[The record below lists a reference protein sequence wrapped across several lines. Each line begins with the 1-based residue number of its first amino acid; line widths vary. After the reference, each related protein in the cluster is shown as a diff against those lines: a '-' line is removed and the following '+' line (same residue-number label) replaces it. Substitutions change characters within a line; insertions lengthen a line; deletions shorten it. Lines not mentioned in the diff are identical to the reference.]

1 MIFDGSGGFNLGAL
15 GETVNH
21 ATLQVEDAEDVL
33 ALGTTDAILHDDEAD
48 GLLIFHLNRVD
59 AIDASD
65 KTVFVSHYVLEVV
78 LLDSL
83 PGGEVVLSHRL
94 DDEFLVLAEKE
105 EAARLALRLASLED
119 HLAVDVGVE
128 RLAQDIVVE
137 SILLTKE
144 SKDVR
149 RVFCHLD
156 VLIDDKAS
164 IHLRTL
170 D

>member
-1 MIFDGSGGFNLGAL
+1 M
-15 GETVNH
+15 
-21 ATLQVEDAEDVL
+21 
-33 ALGTTDAILHDDEAD
+33 
-48 GLLIFHLNRVD
+48 
-59 AIDASD
+59 
-65 KTVFVSHYVLEVV
+65 LEVV

-144 SKDVR
+144 SKDIR